1 MRSIGRRGFSGGM
14 LSLLAAACGGRVAAD
29 DGAPSTTPDAGR
41 GVTPPPYVP
50 LPAPEPFLPVDT
62 TSPPPEVVWS
72 WTTAAQATE
81 IRKGSVLFT
90 VESSPTMGRG
100 YLFELLEERAGG
112 GDGAAA
118 RLVGRELAKGRFG
131 WSNPWATVRGA
142 AEGES
147 YGLELLAIRMKPDTL
162 YARVSARSP
171 AISFVDA
178 RGAAVGTGTA
188 LANFELVGGILFDN
202 DLESGKGCG
211 TNGPIGTAPGGG
223 NLFYREIYLGNEAR
237 IASFSHRTEDIL
249 AAIDASRVALLDR
262 DLRTEATTYPR
273 TRAQLACD
281 TAAIWRG
288 DGPSQG
294 AVARYLAGL
303 AFATGRYDPT
313 PANLDALVAELDRA
327 RFTPDPFV
335 VTR

>member
-1 MRSIGRRGFSGGM
+1 MRSMGRRGFSGGM
-14 LSLLAAACGGRVAAD
+14 LSLLAAACGGRLAAD
-29 DGAPSTTPDAGR
+29 DSAPATTTPDAGR
-41 GVTPPPYVP
+41 GSTPYVP
-50 LPAPEPFLPVDT
+50 LPSTEPFLPVDT
-62 TSPPPEVVWS
+62 MSPPPEVVWS
-72 WTTAAQATE
+72 WTTAAQAVE

-100 YLFELLEERAGG
+100 FLFELLQERADG
-112 GDGAAA
+112 GDGSAA

-162 YARVSARSP
+162 YARVSTRNP
-171 AISFVDA
+171 AITFVDA
-178 RGAAVGTGTA
+178 KGEAVGTGTA

-202 DLESGKGCG
+202 DLESGNGCG

-223 NLFYREIYLGNEAR
+223 NLVYREVYLGNESR
-237 IASFSHRTEDIL
+237 IASFSHKTQDIL
-249 AAIDASRVALLDR
+249 DAIAASRAALVDR
-262 DLRTEATTYPR
+262 ELRTEATTYPR
-273 TRAQLACD
+273 SRAQLACD
-281 TAAIWRG
+281 TASIWRG
-288 DGPSQG
+288 YGSLQG
-294 AVARYLAGL
+294 AVGRYLAGL
-303 AFATGRYDPT
+303 AFATERYDPT
-313 PANLDALVAELDRA
+313 PANLDAIVAELDRA